1 VKTLP
6 LLVTCLALSSA
17 SALAETPAVAEA
29 AKPAPA
35 AADSG
40 ATAPENAVT
49 YKSDKVTAHVKDMAA
64 DAFVAEIAKQAGA
77 KVTGTVETATPV
89 TVDWTAIPLK
99 EALEHV
105 LGTQNFTLTYAEDG
119 ALRAIQLRG
128 VQQDGQPVAAATEAP
143 ADEEDFKKRPEYK
156 IFKAFDGQ
164 GQVPVEGA
172 IAKKLGKSESPWD
185 LLTNTAIGDDDPE
198 VRRTAVEAGM
208 HAFEGNEALRQ
219 SVMAPANTMSDAQL
233 AAFARANM
241 YHRAEDFV
249 RNVRRSTTLPDI
261 RERATNVLR
270 ELRKIPF
277 TGPKPVEGSGSPRE

>member
-1 VKTLP
+1 MP
-6 LLVTCLALSSA
+6 
-17 SALAETPAVAEA
+17 ALAETPPAATEAKAEA
-29 AKPAPA
+29 PAEPPKADAPKA
-35 AADSG
+35 AV
-40 ATAPENAVT
+40 ENEVR
-49 YKSDKVTAHVKDMAA
+49 YKSDKLNAHVKDMAA

-77 KVTGTVETATPV
+77 KVTGTVETTAPV
-89 TVDWTAIPLK
+89 TADWTDIPLK

-128 VQQDGQPVAAATEAP
+128 VQQEGAPVAATGDAP
-143 ADEEDFKKRPEYK
+143 ADEDYKKKPEYR
-156 IFKAFDGQ
+156 IFKAFDNQ

-185 LLTNTAIGDDDPE
+185 LLTNTAIADDDPA
-198 VRRTAVEAGM
+198 VRRTAVEAGV

-219 SVMAPANTMSDAQL
+219 SVMGPANTMSDAEM

-249 RNVRRSTTLPDI
+249 RNVRRATTLPDV
-261 RERATNVLR
+261 RDRATNVLR

-277 TGPKPVEGSGSPRE
+277 TGPKPTEGSGSKPPE

>member
-1 VKTLP
+1 VKTL
-6 LLVTCLALSSA
+6 LVLVPCLALS
-17 SALAETPAVAEA
+17 LAAARAEAPAAEA
-29 AKPAPA
+29 ATPPPATAASA
-35 AADSG
+35 AAGDV
-40 ATAPENAVT
+40 VT
-49 YKSDKVTAHVKDMAA
+49 YKGDKVTAHVKDMAA

-77 KVTGTVETATPV
+77 KVTGTVEAARPV
-89 TVDWTAIPLK
+89 TVDWTEIPLK

-128 VQQDGQPVAAATEAP
+128 VQQEGKPVATTAEAP
-143 ADEEDFKKRPEYK
+143 AEEEDFKKKPEYK
-156 IFKAFDGQ
+156 IFKAFDDQ
-164 GQVPVEGA
+164 GQVPIEGA
-172 IAKKLGKSESPWD
+172 VAKKLGKSESPWD

-198 VRRTAVEAGM
+198 VRRTAVEAGV

-219 SVMAPANTMSDAQL
+219 SVMIPANTMSDAQL

-249 RNVRRSTTLPDI
+249 RNVRRSTTLPDV

-277 TGPKPVEGSGSPRE
+277 TGPKPTEGGGSTQE